1 MEMANDDNQQTTEAT
16 EQVAPDGLMA
26 ATALAEEA
34 IEPEIPHLAEDVK
47 AEEESEQETLER
59 PEWLPEKFWD
69 EKEGPELEKMAKSYD
84 ELQKQFSQGKHKA
97 PEKYD
102 TKVVEESGYQTDD
115 PIVSSTLDWAKKYG
129 INQAAFDELVGS
141 VTSLGNENAKQASAD
156 YETEKTALGP
166 NADAIIKSNI
176 DWSDGLERKG
186 IISAQERDE
195 LNEWGGTALGQRLMQ
210 KVRGMTGDMSKIPLA
225 DVAEAGQ
232 SESDFKAETQSMMA
246 DSRYGSDPKFTR
258 EVEARF
264 SRRYK

>member
-1 MEMANDDNQQTTEAT
+1 MANDDNQQATEAA
-16 EQVAPDGLMA
+16 EQAAPDGLMA
-26 ATALAEEA
+26 ETALAEET
-34 IEPEIPHLAEDVK
+34 ESEIPHKAEDVK
-47 AEEESEQETLER
+47 AEEEVEQEKLER

-102 TKVVEESGYQTDD
+102 TSVVEESGYETDD
-115 PIVSSTLDWAKKYG
+115 PIVSSTLDWAKKYS

-141 VTSLGNENAKQASAD
+141 VTSLGNENSKQAAAD
-156 YETEKTALGP
+156 YETERAALGP

-186 IISAQERDE
+186 IISEKEREE
-195 LNEWGGTALGQRLMQ
+195 LNDWGGTALGQRLMQ

-232 SESDFKAETQSMMA
+232 SESDFKAETQSLMA
-246 DSRYGSDPKFTR
+246 DPRYGSDPKFTR
-258 EVEARF
+258 EVENRF
-264 SRRYK
+264 SKRYK